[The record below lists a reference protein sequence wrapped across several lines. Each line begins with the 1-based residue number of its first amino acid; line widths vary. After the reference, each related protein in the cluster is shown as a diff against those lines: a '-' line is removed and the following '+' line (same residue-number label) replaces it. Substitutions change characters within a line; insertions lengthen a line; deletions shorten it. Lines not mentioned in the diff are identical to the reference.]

1 MAKKVSENNIQDI
14 TQDWGLDTSNNL
26 PYSGAA
32 VQKFIKETFNSK
44 MGYFYYDPSSNRYLC
59 FADEASKDK
68 YVADPTLAELVLGT
82 FDAPF
87 TYQAS
92 IKLLTPSYV
101 PILIGT
107 TGNYISFTFDIKN
120 KEGASVGDSISAVWT
135 FKRGSNEQTVRA
147 KYAYGQSVTMNVDK
161 YLGEGTNTIIIRITG
176 DNTLAQSSVAVTYQ
190 VMNISLK
197 SDYDISK
204 MYDLRSGASR
214 IAEVPFTVSG
224 YGTKTVE
231 WFLDGEKLAFEQ
243 SIDEVTQNTA
253 SRNKLITMSNLS
265 QGRHSLQLRAYSE
278 MDGQPFYSNLLYK
291 DLIVYTGAGEE
302 PIIALSAVLPFD
314 SELVSGNLALSG
326 ATQFVPYKIDF
337 AVYNPMGAAVDVTI
351 KVDGVTVA
359 VVAAESGAVNTFT
372 YTPNTY
378 GTKTVTFTA
387 GETVYTLSLDVKKND
402 NAIEEIVDSL
412 ELDLQASGKTNVSVD
427 KDQWSYGNYS
437 TEFTGFQWNELS
449 GWNDDALFI
458 PEGASIEVDF
468 APLKADATNTG
479 KTLEFEF
486 ATTGVASDDAVV
498 CDLRD
503 ASGTGILITA
513 SEVTLFSSGGKQ
525 LGRPFKSGENIR
537 VAFVINKDSG
547 VTNKGMAF
555 IYINGIVS
563 GSIDFSATDNFI
575 SSRNIIFSGSA
586 DASVMLRSIRVYSK
600 ALSHDEVL
608 NNYMLYRKSVDEMM
622 EVYDRNNIYEE
633 GSERFSMDKL
643 ANQLPVMI
651 ITGDIPSLEAT
662 TDKNKSIV
670 VDVEYINYQNP
681 EYSFTMKNAHMQPQ
695 GTSSMGYPKKNFRLY
710 TQKRDDTKVYDA
722 DGQEIESKL
731 YSFKQNAAPVN
742 CWCMKAD
749 YAESSSTHN
758 TAIARLWND
767 VMKNVKLD
775 DEYVCRTQA
784 QKAAMDNGYEYDVR
798 TTIDGFPI
806 VMAYRLTPTS
816 DLVFIGKYNFNNDKE
831 TEQVFGFRDIPGF
844 DNSHMQCWE
853 VLNNGNHLALFQDT
867 TNFDKE
873 WSEAFE
879 SRYPDTKTPNTAD
892 LKAFATWLTTTT
904 NFATEKWQH
913 LDVYKMAAYY
923 VYVMRF
929 GAVDQMV
936 KNAMFTSED
945 GQKFYYINYDND
957 TINGLRNDGYLMYP
971 PTITRQSLDES
982 YDTEVYAYAGHDS
995 RLWNNLEA
1003 DAEFMGIVQRID
1015 SALYNAGLTYA
1026 NVIKMF
1032 DEEQSAKWCE
1042 RVYNQ
1047 DAQYKY
1053 VSPFVEN
1060 GTNNLFM
1067 MQGSRQSHRRW
1078 WLSKRFSFI
1087 DAMFVSGEF
1096 KSNVIETKLAN
1107 APIGL
1112 EFSIVA
1118 GEGSG
1123 YGYGVNDVAVHT
1135 GVGLEE
1141 GEKYTFTT
1149 KQVLNVG
1156 DPLRLYSAPNL
1167 REVDLS
1173 NFTPYMSTLVIGGV
1187 NSAELGTKLK
1197 KLTIGV
1203 DTTTDGRR
1211 NTSLSQISGIE
1222 MAKRLEEIN
1231 VEGYSALTSLA
1242 VEGLNYLKTL
1252 KAYKSGLTGISLA
1265 DGSPIELL
1273 ELPATLQ
1280 GISLSNAS
1288 RLTQGGLRLEG
1299 GWASLSSISIKKCPY
1314 FMNDFDLIMNWYNT
1328 KNTED
1333 SKCSLVMEGINW
1345 SNVNGGDLAK
1355 IANIAQVGGVVS
1367 LKGTIRLSQASN
1379 DDLVIIRE
1387 VFGEHV
1393 FNKGSELW
1401 ITSDAMV
1408 VVISDGDTIV
1418 EGKSMQYSAIVFS
1431 EHESGTLTYDI
1442 VGDAGAGV
1450 SIDSSTGLLTSVE
1463 DGGAT
1468 VSFVVR
1474 AMFSPAGGG
1483 AAIVG
1488 TKRLTIEKAV
1498 YPESSTTVISGNN
1511 YPSLERESYTW
1522 ETTTQGVNGYMT
1534 GTWTLT
1540 GDIASYYEIESQ
1552 NVRSCVLRKMQD
1564 ISGAV
1569 SGSLGLVLNK
1579 EGDGSQIL
1587 SISATL
1593 ILKDATVMMTS
1604 LSNPEAMSCMY
1615 NAGLAANSSF
1625 MTYAEAAAVTDS
1637 QLQSG
1642 TSYSTSIFYKYGTSI
1657 KTFNEFQYFTGLTT
1671 VPTYCFC
1678 YCKML
1683 SEIVLPTQI
1692 LEIGSYAFGY
1702 STSYASKII
1711 SIEIPS
1717 SVSLIGNY
1725 AFCYCGNLASVKFN
1739 DGVNTIGDYAFGY
1752 CTPLKSIELPRTIT
1766 TIKSYAF
1773 AGASNLLQISGGEG
1787 VTSISNSA
1795 FSNVNKSVK
1804 IDEKSKF
1811 GLFYIDGLYLSI
1823 GVINVGELYGDGRI
1837 AAYLYGNRTFKG
1849 DTGVVFESSSNS
1861 FVLELNNTGGVE
1873 NITERIPYIGLTYTF
1888 SSNKGNA
1895 KFTISYISKD
1905 GENKEIV
1912 VSEGTHVIDFKPD
1925 SSVTITPE
1933 LFVDMEAL
1941 PQTTTVRTGG
1951 SISFTYSERIYIYIR
1966 HKNGTIYTTDEWNK
1980 SSFSQ
1985 EDADGVAL
1993 IAYGTG
1999 GAVIAKKQTSGLKWS
2014 NTVTQISGVE
2024 STSYSGNFKGYGYIE
2039 TKTIIETLGTGNA
2052 PAAEYCA
2059 NYTFP
2064 SGKKGYL
2071 PSAREVSKLLRNKSD
2086 IDNALSLIGGS
2097 AFTGNV
2103 TYYCVTTQNGNSIWN
2118 YYYHSQNGDFGI
2130 SSGSKQNGY
2139 YVRPFSI
2146 YGVLVISANLSAQ
2159 YNVSYTNLQ
2168 GVRTTKIIENGFNT
2182 LDILYGTEITVSPI
2196 AIGNITAEPQTFIF
2210 NNDLTELGFTFTK
2223 DAGVYINHVNGGL
2236 YTKEEWVSNGFANS
2250 AANGIALLGESF
2262 PACGFLNE
2270 LTSTKQWG
2278 STLQFNSGASYSS
2291 DAMLDFNGEAKTKN
2305 IVDKGYANNTAA
2317 GDCSKYVFPNGKYGY
2332 MPAAGELL
2340 MLYNNIAL
2348 VNECLELIG
2357 HGEIS
2362 GNFWSVTESGSSA
2375 TYAYYI
2381 NMSNGSIS
2389 TDRKNYYK
2397 KILPFYKF

>member
-1 MAKKVSENNIQDI
+1 
-14 TQDWGLDTSNNL
+14 
-26 PYSGAA
+26 
-32 VQKFIKETFNSK
+32 
-44 MGYFYYDPSSNRYLC
+44 
-59 FADEASKDK
+59 
-68 YVADPTLAELVLGT
+68 
-82 FDAPF
+82 
-87 TYQAS
+87 
-92 IKLLTPSYV
+92 
-101 PILIGT
+101 
-107 TGNYISFTFDIKN
+107 
-120 KEGASVGDSISAVWT
+120 
-135 FKRGSNEQTVRA
+135 
-147 KYAYGQSVTMNVDK
+147 
-161 YLGEGTNTIIIRITG
+161 
-176 DNTLAQSSVAVTYQ
+176 
-190 VMNISLK
+190 
-197 SDYDISK
+197 
-204 MYDLRSGASR
+204 
-214 IAEVPFTVSG
+214 
-224 YGTKTVE
+224 
-231 WFLDGEKLAFEQ
+231 
-243 SIDEVTQNTA
+243 
-253 SRNKLITMSNLS
+253 
-265 QGRHSLQLRAYSE
+265 
-278 MDGQPFYSNLLYK
+278 
-291 DLIVYTGAGEE
+291 
-302 PIIALSAVLPFD
+302 
-314 SELVSGNLALSG
+314 
-326 ATQFVPYKIDF
+326 
-337 AVYNPMGAAVDVTI
+337 
-351 KVDGVTVA
+351 
-359 VVAAESGAVNTFT
+359 
-372 YTPNTY
+372 
-378 GTKTVTFTA
+378 
-387 GETVYTLSLDVKKND
+387 
-402 NAIEEIVDSL
+402 
-412 ELDLQASGKTNVSVD
+412 
-427 KDQWSYGNYS
+427 
-437 TEFTGFQWNELS
+437 
-449 GWNDDALFI
+449 
-458 PEGASIEVDF
+458 
-468 APLKADATNTG
+468 
-479 KTLEFEF
+479 
-486 ATTGVASDDAVV
+486 
-498 CDLRD
+498 
-503 ASGTGILITA
+503 
-513 SEVTLFSSGGKQ
+513 
-525 LGRPFKSGENIR
+525 
-537 VAFVINKDSG
+537 
-547 VTNKGMAF
+547 
-555 IYINGIVS
+555 
-563 GSIDFSATDNFI
+563 
-575 SSRNIIFSGSA
+575 
-586 DASVMLRSIRVYSK
+586 
-600 ALSHDEVL
+600 
-608 NNYMLYRKSVDEMM
+608 
-622 EVYDRNNIYEE
+622 
-633 GSERFSMDKL
+633 
-643 ANQLPVMI
+643 
-651 ITGDIPSLEAT
+651 
-662 TDKNKSIV
+662 
-670 VDVEYINYQNP
+670 
-681 EYSFTMKNAHMQPQ
+681 
-695 GTSSMGYPKKNFRLY
+695 
-710 TQKRDDTKVYDA
+710 
-722 DGQEIESKL
+722 
-731 YSFKQNAAPVN
+731 
-742 CWCMKAD
+742 MKAD

-831 TEQVFGFRDIPGF
+831 TEQVFGFKDIPGF

-867 TNFDKE
+867 KNFDAE

-1299 GWASLSSISIKKCPY
+1299 GWASLSSISIKKCQH
-1314 FMNDFDLIMNWYNT
+1314 FMNDFELIKSWYNT
-1328 KNTED
+1328 KTTED

-1379 DDLVIIRE
+1379 DDLAIIRE

-1401 ITSDAMV
+1401 ITSSAMV

-1474 AMFSPAGGG
+1474 AMFTPAGGG
-1483 AAIVG
+1483 ASITG
-1488 TKRLTIEKAV
+1488 TKRLTVEKAV
-1498 YPESSTTVISGNN
+1498 YPGSTTTVISGNN

-1522 ETTTQGVNGYMT
+1522 ETTTAGVNGYMT

-1552 NVRSCVLRKMQD
+1552 DVRECILRKTAD
-1564 ISGAV
+1564 VSGAV
-1569 SGSLGLVLNK
+1569 SGTLSLVLKK
-1579 EGDGSQIL
+1579 ESDSSQIL
-1587 SISATL
+1587 SISSTL
-1593 ILKDATVMMTS
+1593 IVKDVTVMMTS

-1615 NAGLAANSSF
+1615 NAGFAANSSF
-1625 MTYAEAAAVTDS
+1625 MTYAEAAAVTDR

-1642 TSYSTSIFYKYGTSI
+1642 TSYSTSVFYKYGTSI
-1657 KTFNEFQYFTGLTT
+1657 KTFDEFQYFTGIIT
-1671 VPTYCFC
+1671 VPMYCFSD
-1678 YCKML
+1678 CKKMT
-1683 SEIVLPTQI
+1683 SIVLPPQI
-1692 LEIGSYAFGY
+1692 TSIKPYAFSRNGTY
-1702 STSYASKII
+1702 YAGLTKID
-1711 SIEIPS
+1711 IPS
-1717 SVSLIGNY
+1717 SVE
-1725 AFCYCGNLASVKFN
+1725 AV
-1739 DGVNTIGDYAFGY
+1739 
-1752 CTPLKSIELPRTIT
+1752 E
-1766 TIKSYAF
+1766 SYAF
-1773 AGASNLLQISGGEG
+1773 YYNPLESVRFNGNTREIGAY
-1787 VTSISNSA
+1787 A
-1795 FSNVNKSVK
+1795 FSNCKNIKELFLNEGLEVISENAFYQNNIQHLHIPSTV
-1804 IDEKSKF
+1804 ITISSHAFASSTQLTSITGGENVTTLSDDAFSGVRDTVQLDSSLSF
-1811 GLFYIDGLYLSI
+1811 GLFYINEPKN
-1823 GVINVGELYGDGRI
+1823 VIIAGLYGDGRTI
-1837 AAYLYGNRTFKG
+1837 AFLLGEKTLNAPDGLYFEGNTTSVTLLLEY
-1849 DTGVVFESSSNS
+1849 TGSREDLS
-1861 FVLELNNTGGVE
+1861 
-1873 NITERIPYIGLTYTF
+1873 ERLPIAGSTLTVYSDKDDADF
-1888 SSNKGNA
+1888 LV
-1895 KFTISYISKD
+1895 SYISIQ
-1905 GENKEIV
+1905 GEIKEITLK
-1912 VSEGTHVIDFKPD
+1912 EGTHIVDIKLG
-1925 SSVTITPE
+1925 STYSITPYTY
-1933 LFVDMEAL
+1933 VDVEAD
-1941 PQTTTVRTGG
+1941 V
-1951 SISFTYSERIYIYIR
+1951 FE
-1966 HKNGTIYTTDEWNK
+1966 
-1980 SSFSQ
+1980 
-1985 EDADGVAL
+1985 
-1993 IAYGTG
+1993 
-1999 GAVIAKKQTSGLKWS
+1999 
-2014 NTVTQISGVE
+2014 
-2024 STSYSGNFKGYGYIE
+2024 
-2039 TKTIIETLGTGNA
+2039 
-2052 PAAEYCA
+2052 
-2059 NYTFP
+2059 
-2064 SGKKGYL
+2064 GKK
-2071 PSAREVSKLLRNKSD
+2071 
-2086 IDNALSLIGGS
+2086 
-2097 AFTGNV
+2097 
-2103 TYYCVTTQNGNSIWN
+2103 
-2118 YYYHSQNGDFGI
+2118 
-2130 SSGSKQNGY
+2130 
-2139 YVRPFSI
+2139 
-2146 YGVLVISANLSAQ
+2146 
-2159 YNVSYTNLQ
+2159 
-2168 GVRTTKIIENGFNT
+2168 
-2182 LDILYGTEITVSPI
+2182 
-2196 AIGNITAEPQTFIF
+2196 
-2210 NNDLTELGFTFTK
+2210 
-2223 DAGVYINHVNGGL
+2223 
-2236 YTKEEWVSNGFANS
+2236 
-2250 AANGIALLGESF
+2250 
-2262 PACGFLNE
+2262 
-2270 LTSTKQWG
+2270 
-2278 STLQFNSGASYSS
+2278 
-2291 DAMLDFNGEAKTKN
+2291 
-2305 IVDKGYANNTAA
+2305 
-2317 GDCSKYVFPNGKYGY
+2317 
-2332 MPAAGELL
+2332 
-2340 MLYNNIAL
+2340 
-2348 VNECLELIG
+2348 
-2357 HGEIS
+2357 
-2362 GNFWSVTESGSSA
+2362 
-2375 TYAYYI
+2375 
-2381 NMSNGSIS
+2381 
-2389 TDRKNYYK
+2389 
-2397 KILPFYKF
+2397 

>member
-1 MAKKVSENNIQDI
+1 MAKNKNLSYNDI
-14 TQDWGLDTSNNL
+14 PDKNEDWGLDPRNGFK
-26 PYSGAA
+26 YSGES
-32 VQKFIKETFNSK
+32 VQKFIKETFDSK
-44 MGYFYYDPSSNRYLC
+44 MGYFHYDTSSNRYLV
-59 FADEASKDK
+59 FADEASKNE
-68 YVADPTLAELVLGT
+68 YVENPTLTDLVLGS

-92 IKLLTPSYV
+92 IKLLTPSYI
-101 PILIGT
+101 PILVGT
-107 TGNYISFTFDIKN
+107 TGNYISFSFDIRN
-120 KEGASVGDSISAVWT
+120 KEGASVGDSVSAVWT
-135 FKRGSNEQTVRA
+135 FRRGGNEQTVRA
-147 KYAYGQSVTMNVDK
+147 KYAYGQTVTMNVDK
-161 YLGEGTNTIIIRITG
+161 YIGEGTNNIIIKITG
-176 DNTLAQSSVAVTYQ
+176 DNTLAQSSVVVTYQ
-190 VMNISLK
+190 VMNISLV

-204 MYDLRSGASR
+204 MYDLRSAPSL
-214 IAEVPFTVSG
+214 IAEIPFTISG

-231 WFLDGEKLAFEQ
+231 WFLDGEKLPFEQ

-253 SRNKLITMSNLS
+253 SRNKLITISNLS
-265 QGRHSLQLRAYSE
+265 QGKHSLQLRAYSE
-278 MDGQPFYSNLLYK
+278 LDGQPFYSNILYK
-291 DLIVYTGAGEE
+291 DLIVYTGASES
-302 PIIALSAVLPFD
+302 PIIALSAILPFN
-314 SELVSGNLALSG
+314 SELVSGDLSLSG
-326 ATQFVPYKIDF
+326 STQFVPYEINF
-337 AVYNPMGAAVDVTI
+337 AVYNPLGSTVDVLVA
-351 KVDGVTVA
+351 VDGVTHSTVT
-359 VVAAESGAVNTFT
+359 AESGVVNTFT

-378 GTKTVTFTA
+378 GVKNITFTA
-387 GETVYTLSLDVKKND
+387 GETIYSLSLNVEKND
-402 NAIEEIVDSL
+402 NAIEEITDSL
-412 ELDLQASGKTNVSVD
+412 ELDLRASGKTNSSVD
-427 KDQWSYGNYS
+427 KDEWVYKSYS
-437 TEFTGFQWNELS
+437 TEFVGFQWNELS
-449 GWNDDALFI
+449 GWNNDALLI
-458 PEGASIEVDF
+458 PDGAYIEVNF
-468 APLKADATNTG
+468 APLKADATSTG

-486 ATTGVASDDAVV
+486 ATTGVVSDNAVV

-503 ASGTGILITA
+503 SSGTGILITA
-513 SEVTLFSSGGKQ
+513 SEVTLFSSGGKR

-537 VAFVINKDSG
+537 VAFVINKDYG

-555 IYINGIVS
+555 VYINGVVS
-563 GSIDFSATDNFI
+563 GSINFSETDNFI
-575 SSRNIIFSGSA
+575 SSKNIRFEGTA
-586 DASVMLRSIRVYSK
+586 DASVILRSMRIYSK
-600 ALSHDEVL
+600 ALSNDEIL
-608 NNYMLYRKSVDEMM
+608 NNFTLYRRTVDEMM
-622 EVYDRNNIYEE
+622 EIYARNDVYD
-633 GSERFSMDKL
+633 GDSESFSMVKL

-651 ITGDIPSLEAT
+651 ITGDVPSLEET

-710 TQKRDDTKVYDA
+710 TQKRDDTKVYDSE
-722 DGQEIESKL
+722 GQEIVSKL
-731 YSFKQNAAPVN
+731 YSFKENAAPVN

-749 YAESSSTHN
+749 YAESSGTHN
-758 TAIARLWND
+758 TSIARLWND

-784 QKAAMDNGYEYDVR
+784 QQAAIDNNYKYDVR

-844 DNSHMQCWE
+844 DNSKMQCWE

-867 TNFDKE
+867 ENFDKE
-873 WSEAFE
+873 WTDAFE
-879 SRYPDTKTPNTAD
+879 ARYPDKSTNISD
-892 LKAFATWLTTTT
+892 VKAFAQWITTTT
-904 NFATEKWQH
+904 NFASEKWQH

-982 YDTEVYAYAGHDS
+982 YDTEVYAYAGHES
-995 RLWNNLEA
+995 RLWNYLEA
-1003 DAEFMGIVQRID
+1003 DNEFMGIVQRID

-1032 DEEQSAKWCE
+1032 DEKQSAKWCE

-1112 EFSIVA
+1112 HFSIVS
-1118 GEGSG
+1118 GEGSS
-1123 YGYGVNDVAVHT
+1123 YGYGVNDIAVET
-1135 GVGLEE
+1135 GVAISE
-1141 GEKYTFTT
+1141 GESHTFTT
-1149 KQVLNVG
+1149 KQVLNIG
-1156 DPLRLYSAPNL
+1156 DPLRLYSAFNI

-1173 NFTPYMSTLVIGGV
+1173 EFTPYMSTLVIGGV
-1187 NSAELGTKLK
+1187 NSSELGTKLK
-1197 KLTIGV
+1197 RLVIGV
-1203 DTTTDGRR
+1203 DTSTDERR

-1222 MAKRLEEIN
+1222 MAQRLEEIN

-1242 VEGLNYLKTL
+1242 VDSLRYLKTV
-1252 KAYKSGLTGISLA
+1252 KAYKSGLTGISFA

-1280 GISLSNAS
+1280 GISLSNSS
-1288 RLTQGGLRLEG
+1288 RLTQSGLKIEG
-1299 GWASLSSISIKKCPY
+1299 EWSSLSSISIKKCQH
-1314 FMNDFDLIMNWYNT
+1314 FMNDFELINNWYDT
-1328 KNTED
+1328 KTTED

-1379 DDLVIIRE
+1379 DDLFVIRE

-1408 VVISDGDTIV
+1408 VVISESDTIV
-1418 EGKSMQYSAIVFS
+1418 EGKSMKFSAIVFS
-1431 EHESGTLTYDI
+1431 ESESGTLTYDI

-1474 AMFSPAGGG
+1474 AMYSPSNGG
-1483 AAIVG
+1483 ATITG
-1488 TKRLTIEKAV
+1488 TKRVTVEKA
-1498 YPESSTTVISGNN
+1498 I
-1511 YPSLERESYTW
+1511 YPSSSATTIVGNYYPKNEYETYKW
-1522 ETTTQGVNGYMT
+1522 ETTTEGVNGYMT
-1534 GTWTLT
+1534 AEWSLT
-1540 GDIASYYEIESQ
+1540 GDITSYYSIDSQ
-1552 NVRSCVLRKMQD
+1552 NVYECTLRKVED
-1564 ISGAV
+1564 VVGAV
-1569 SGSLGLVLNK
+1569 SGTISLVLKK
-1579 EGDGSQIL
+1579 EGDSSQIL
-1587 SISATL
+1587 SITSTL
-1593 ILKDATVMMTS
+1593 IVKDATVMMTS
-1604 LSNPEAMSCMY
+1604 LDNPEAMSCMY
-1615 NAGLAANSSF
+1615 SAGLAANSSF

-1637 QLQSG
+1637 QIQSG

-1678 YCKML
+1678 RCTML

-1725 AFCYCGNLASVKFN
+1725 AFCYCGTLASVKFN

-1752 CTPLKSIELPRTIT
+1752 CTSLKSIELPRTIT

-1773 AGASNLLQISGGEG
+1773 VGASSLLQISGGEG
-1787 VTSISNSA
+1787 VTSISNDA

-1804 IDEKSKF
+1804 IDKKSKF

-1823 GVINVGELYGDGRI
+1823 GVQNVGELYGDGRI

-1861 FVLELNNTGGVE
+1861 FVLELNNTGGLE

-1895 KFTISYISKD
+1895 KFSISYISKD

-1933 LFVDMEAL
+1933 LFVDMEAS
-1941 PQTTTVRTGG
+1941 PQTITVRTGG

-1966 HKNGTIYTTDEWNK
+1966 HKNGTMYSTDEWGN

-1999 GAVIAKKQTSGLKWS
+1999 GAVIAKKQTNGLKWS
-2014 NTVTQISGVE
+2014 NDVTQISGVE
-2024 STSYSGNFKGYGYIE
+2024 STSNLNNFKGYGYLE

-2059 NYTFP
+2059 SYTFP

-2071 PSAREVSKLLRNKSD
+2071 PSAKEASKLLRKKSD
-2086 IDNALSLIGGS
+2086 IDNALELIGGTKL
-2097 AFTGNV
+2097 TGN
-2103 TYYCVTTQNGNSIWN
+2103 TNYYCVTTQNGNSVWF
-2118 YYYHSQNGDFGI
+2118 YYYSSSNSGFQI
-2130 SSGSKQNGY
+2130 SAGSKQSNY
-2139 YVRPFSI
+2139 YVRPFAI
-2146 YGVLVISANLSAQ
+2146 YGAIEISANLSAQ

-2168 GVRTTKIIENGFNT
+2168 GVRTTRIIENGFST

-2210 NNDLTELGFTFTK
+2210 NNDLTELYFAFTK
-2223 DAGVYINHVNGGL
+2223 DAGVYINHVDGGF

-2250 AANGIALLGESF
+2250 AANGIALLSETFNVLASTTVISSRTWGPTSGYNVGLDAVNARLDFDGESKTNSIISRE
-2262 PACGFLNE
+2262 GFN
-2270 LTSTKQWG
+2270 
-2278 STLQFNSGASYSS
+2278 NS
-2291 DAMLDFNGEAKTKN
+2291 
-2305 IVDKGYANNTAA
+2305 AA
-2317 GDCSKYVFPNGKYGY
+2317 GICGNYVFPNGKTGY
-2332 MPAAGELL
+2332 LPAAGELIIL
-2340 MLYNNIAL
+2340 RDNINE
-2348 VNECLELIG
+2348 VNECLTTIG
-2357 HGEIS
+2357 KVVLS
-2362 GNFWSVTESGSSA
+2362 GAFWTVTESSTS
-2375 TYAYYI
+2375 TSYAYYI
-2381 NMSNGSIS
+2381 NMGNSNCS
-2389 TDRKNYYK
+2389 TDRKSFSK
-2397 KILPFYKF
+2397 QVLPFSRF

>member
-176 DNTLAQSSVAVTYQ
+176 DNTLAQSSVAITYQ

-265 QGRHSLQLRAYSE
+265 QGKHSLQLRAYSE

-291 DLIVYTGAGEE
+291 DLIVYTGTGEE

-387 GETVYTLSLDVKKND
+387 GETVYTLSLDVEKND

-412 ELDLQASGKTNVSVD
+412 ELDLQASGKTNASVD

-731 YSFKQNAAPVN
+731 YSFTQNAAPVN

-867 TNFDKE
+867 KNFDKE

-1118 GEGSG
+1118 GEGSA

-1197 KLTIGV
+1197 KLIIGV
-1203 DTTTDGRR
+1203 DTTIDGRR

-1299 GWASLSSISIKKCPY
+1299 GWASLSSISIKKCQH
-1314 FMNDFDLIMNWYNT
+1314 FMNDFELIKSWYNT

-1431 EHESGTLTYDI
+1431 EYESGTLTYDI

-1450 SIDSSTGLLTSVE
+1450 NIDSSTGLLTSVE

-1498 YPESSTTVISGNN
+1498 YPESSKTVISGNN

-1522 ETTTQGVNGYMT
+1522 KTTTAGVNGYMT
-1534 GTWTLT
+1534 AEWTLT
-1540 GDIASYYEIESQ
+1540 GDITSYYEIESQ
-1552 NVRSCVLRKMQD
+1552 DVRECILRKTAD

-1569 SGSLGLVLNK
+1569 SGTLSLVLKK
-1579 EGDGSQIL
+1579 ESDSNQIL
-1587 SISATL
+1587 SISSTL
-1593 ILKDATVMMTS
+1593 IVKDATVMMTS

-1615 NAGLAANSSF
+1615 KAGLASNPAY
-1625 MTYAEAAAVTDS
+1625 MTYAEAASVTDS

-1642 TSYSTSIFYKYGTSI
+1642 TSYSTSIFYKYGTNI
-1657 KTFNEFQYFTGLTT
+1657 KTFDEFQYFTGLTT
-1671 VPTYCFC
+1671 VPNHCFSRCTYLTSIKLPVQIISIGTYAFSNSNS
-1678 YCKML
+1678 YHAML
-1683 SEIVLPTQI
+1683 SE
-1692 LEIGSYAFGY
+1692 
-1702 STSYASKII
+1702 
-1711 SIEIPS
+1711 IEIPS
-1717 SVSLIGNY
+1717 SVG
-1725 AFCYCGNLASVKFN
+1725 
-1739 DGVNTIGDYAFGY
+1739 
-1752 CTPLKSIELPRTIT
+1752 

-1773 AGASNLLQISGGEG
+1773 AYNPLIGVHFNEGLITIEDYAFYCCESLISLHIPSTTTTIGSSFVDTHSLLHISGGEG
-1787 VTSISNSA
+1787 VVTIADYA
-1795 FSNVNKSVK
+1795 FGGVNKEVT
-1804 IDEKSKF
+1804 IDDTVTF
-1811 GLFYIDGLYLSI
+1811 GLFCINGLKTNIS
-1823 GVINVGELYGDGRI
+1823 GLYGDGRVR
-1837 AAYLYGNRTFKG
+1837 AFLLGEKEFK
-1849 DTGVVFESSSNS
+1849 TQSGVYFEGMVSTYTSI
-1861 FVLELNNTGGVE
+1861 LEYTGGIE
-1873 NITERIPYIGLTYTF
+1873 DITDRFHIVGNTLQIFTNKTEANFVVVYTSF
-1888 SSNKGNA
+1888 
-1895 KFTISYISKD
+1895 D
-1905 GENKEIV
+1905 GSEKEV
-1912 VSEGTHVIDFKPD
+1912 TVSAGTHVLDIEFET
-1925 SSVTITPE
+1925 SVTITPE
-1933 LFVDMEAL
+1933 LFVDEEAL
-1941 PQTTTVRTGG
+1941 AVTFSKGNSDSKT
-1951 SISFTYSERIYIYIR
+1951 INYKERVYLFIR
-1966 HKNGTIYTTDEWNK
+1966 HTDGTMYTAEEWNGTNE
-1980 SSFSQ
+1980 
-1985 EDADGVAL
+1985 EVDG
-1993 IAYGTG
+1993 IAVIGYVSG
-1999 GAVIAKKQTSGLKWS
+1999 GAVISLQHDSKKWS
-2014 NTVTQISGVE
+2014 SSNVLVPDICTYTYIGNIPERNGYLDTLKIVE
-2024 STSYSGNFKGYGYIE
+2024 YIG
-2039 TKTIIETLGTGNA
+2039 IGNA
-2052 PAAEYCA
+2052 PAAEYCLD
-2059 NYTFP
+2059 YTFP
-2064 SGKKGYL
+2064 SGKTGYL
-2071 PSAREVSKLLRNKSD
+2071 PSLYEINMMSQKAAEIN
-2086 IDNALSLIGGS
+2086 SLIKSVGGS
-2097 AFTGNV
+2097 TYPNRYSYSWTSTQYDSSSAFSYSCGNETFTSTTRSKTGSD
-2103 TYYCVTTQNGNSIWN
+2103 YARPFGLYGCVKITAN
-2118 YYYHSQNGDFGI
+2118 I
-2130 SSGSKQNGY
+2130 SSTY
-2139 YVRPFSI
+2139 I
-2146 YGVLVISANLSAQ
+2146 
-2159 YNVSYTNLQ
+2159 VSYTNIQ
-2168 GVRTTKIIENGFNT
+2168 GVKTSRTISNGNIYAFNV
-2182 LDILYGTEITVSPI
+2182 LYGTEMTVSPNTS
-2196 AIGNITAEPQTFIF
+2196 GDSMAEPQTF
-2210 NNDLTELGFTFTK
+2210 TFTQDLHELNFVYSK
-2223 DAGVYINHVNGGL
+2223 GPGVYIQHVDGGF
-2236 YTKEEWVSNGFANS
+2236 YTKDEWSSGNYGNS
-2250 AANGIALLGESF
+2250 KANGIALLSDSF
-2262 PACGFLNE
+2262 SSFVVSLNR
-2270 LTSTKQWG
+2270 LSSQKWSSNKVFIDG
-2278 STLQFNSGASYSS
+2278 IRYSANVIS
-2291 DAMLDFNGEAKTKN
+2291 DFNGEQSTNEIVRNYPEQQSAAKLCTEY
-2305 IVDKGYANNTAA
+2305 I
-2317 GDCSKYVFPNGKYGY
+2317 FPNGKHGY
-2332 MPAAGELL
+2332 LPAGGELYA
-2340 MLYNNIAL
+2340 LYNNKGLIQ
-2348 VNECLELIG
+2348 ELMTAVGGADIS
-2357 HGEIS
+2357 S
-2362 GNFWSVTESGSSA
+2362 GNIWIAAQSGNDSS
-2375 TYAYYI
+2375 YAWYI
-2381 NMSNGSIS
+2381 NLATGSVQAKSKTSSCDVIPFA
-2389 TDRKNYYK
+2389 
-2397 KILPFYKF
+2397 KI